1 MPPTFGPERLTT
13 KEFMNTT
20 LVLTV
25 TACLL
30 IACVVYFFMEFRAH
44 GDRDKSMSEVLSVQA
59 KLNALDKKVTGYARF
74 IDHLAA
80 GHKSIAEQAK
90 TLTIKVA
97 REYVHVEKM
106 PKEKCKDGVAASI
119 VLKYAVEYAV
129 GIDLRPESF
138 EVLATTVGIDVRTT
152 RPGMIGLPAVK
163 PLSHEVVGAGVLLDE
178 PAALSETHDRFRE
191 LALRYGAAVALE
203 ETTRALCRLK
213 LQEHLHNF
221 LVAQPGVANVPVIS
235 VAFK

>member
-1 MPPTFGPERLTT
+1 
-13 KEFMNTT
+13 MNTT

-30 IACVVYFFMEFRAH
+30 IGCMVYFFMEFRAH

-59 KLNALDKKVTGYARF
+59 KLNALDKKVKGYTRYM
-74 IDHLAA
+74 DHLAA

-90 TLTIKVA
+90 TLSTKVV

-106 PKEKCKDGVAASI
+106 PKEKCKDGVAASL

-129 GIDLRPESF
+129 GIDLRPDSF
-138 EVLATTVGIDVRTT
+138 EVVATTAGIDVKTSRA
-152 RPGMIGLPAVK
+152 GMIGLPVVK

-178 PAALSETHDRFRE
+178 PATVKEIHDKFRD
-191 LALRYGAAVALE
+191 LTLRYGAAVALE
-203 ETTRALCRLK
+203 ESTRASCKLK

-221 LVAQPGVANVPVIS
+221 LVAQSGVANVPVIS
-235 VAFK
+235 VVFK